1 MERTA
6 VSPWND
12 ILGPCVTA
20 RPAADLLGVC
30 LAELDRRRR
39 RGQVL
44 GVQTRS
50 RRWVYPLAQF
60 RPAGEAIALDASTLQ
75 PVLAALLDAADGLAV
90 ARWMATPNTQLSG
103 RTPWEALP
111 DDPDPVV
118 AAAERQARAWTG
130 QT

>member
-12 ILGPCVTA
+12 ILGPCLTT
-20 RPAADLLGVC
+20 RPAAELMGVS

-50 RRWVYPLAQF
+50 RRWVYPAAQF
-60 RPAGEAIALDASTLQ
+60 QADGASTAATSELQ
-75 PVLAALLDAADGLAV
+75 PVLAALLEAADGLAA
-90 ARWMATPNTQLSG
+90 ARWMASPNARLSG
-103 RTPWEALP
+103 RTPWEALRDEP
-111 DDPDPVV
+111 DAVV